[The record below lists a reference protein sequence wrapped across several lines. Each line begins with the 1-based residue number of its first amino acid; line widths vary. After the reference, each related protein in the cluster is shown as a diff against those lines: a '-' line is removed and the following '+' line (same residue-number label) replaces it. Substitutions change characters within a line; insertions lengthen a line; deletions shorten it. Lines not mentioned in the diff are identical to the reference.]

1 MKTYIFKHDFV
12 RIAIDAD
19 TLEEAYEQ
27 LVQRVSDARKL
38 GVDVGSDF
46 DFNLVSCF

>member
-1 MKTYIFKHDFV
+1 MKTYIFKHGFV

-19 TLEEAYEQ
+19 TLEEAYDQ
-27 LVQRVSDARKL
+27 LTQRVLAAKAI
-38 GVDVGSDF
+38 GVNVGSDL